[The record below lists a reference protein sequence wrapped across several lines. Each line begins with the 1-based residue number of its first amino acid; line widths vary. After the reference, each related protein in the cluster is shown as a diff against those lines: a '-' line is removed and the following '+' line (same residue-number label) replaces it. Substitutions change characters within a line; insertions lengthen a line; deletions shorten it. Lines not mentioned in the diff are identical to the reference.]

1 MLASNFDQFPDS
13 RRDVVI
19 RRIHFPKR
27 GMSLSGEDDFRRL
40 GEYRSNNVNLQ
51 KGTLISCDTPHVEI
65 YAPDQKILSTD
76 ACRDDNDKSG
86 LAFLNICIAADS

>member
-65 YAPDQKILSTD
+65 YVQIRKFSLLMRAETIVISQDWP
-76 ACRDDNDKSG
+76 
-86 LAFLNICIAADS
+86 F